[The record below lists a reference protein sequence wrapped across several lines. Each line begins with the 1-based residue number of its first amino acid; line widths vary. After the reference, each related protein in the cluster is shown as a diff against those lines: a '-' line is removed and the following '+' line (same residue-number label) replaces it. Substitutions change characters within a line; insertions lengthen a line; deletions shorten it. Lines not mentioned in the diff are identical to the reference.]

1 LVPLLSILLYAF
13 GLVAAVAALA
23 VIRPISWLGLR
34 TRRRAFVAWLL
45 AFAAGVGTLAWPAHE
60 TRVASPVSRLD
71 QIVPVY
77 QFSEVHETTIEASP
91 ERTYRT
97 ICAVTVN
104 EIALLRTLTFI
115 RRFGQPGPDSIL
127 NPPGDKPFCEV
138 ALSSG
143 FYLLADEP
151 SSEMVL
157 GTFVAAPR
165 ATRANPPPQITAAT
179 FTAIRSPGFAIAV
192 MNFRL
197 QSIGPTRTRLTT
209 ETRVFATDATIRRR
223 FAAYWRVIYPGSSII
238 RMMWLRA
245 IKRSAELPSVASGPR
260 GPGAGRDRV
269 GIVRALCAKEG
280 LGVTPPTPA
289 AAPGSAPASPSAVR
303 FSSPPGR
310 P

>member
-1 LVPLLSILLYAF
+1 MARTAHAASSPGRLASSHCLRGRHA
-13 GLVAAVAALA
+13 GLA
-23 VIRPISWLGLR
+23 
-34 TRRRAFVAWLL
+34 
-45 AFAAGVGTLAWPAHE
+45 PAHQ

-71 QIVPVY
+71 QIVPIY

-104 EIALLRTLTFI
+104 EIALLRTLTYI
-115 RRFGQPGPDSIL
+115 RRFGQPSPDSIL

-151 SSEMVL
+151 PREIVL
-157 GTFVAAPR
+157 GTFVAAPKAAR
-165 ATRANPPPQITAAT
+165 TNPPPQITAAT
-179 FTAIRSPGFAIAV
+179 FTAIHSPGFAIAV

-197 QSIGPTRTRLTT
+197 RSIGSTRTRLTT

-245 IKRSAELPSVASGPR
+245 IKRSAEVAR
-260 GPGAGRDRV
+260 GLQLADRV
-269 GIVRALCAKEG
+269 RLSRQELGESRLSRGCRWSFTPTVSSG
-280 LGVTPPTPA
+280 FHLGV
-289 AAPGSAPASPSAVR
+289 G
-303 FSSPPGR
+303 G
-310 P
+310 

>member
-1 LVPLLSILLYAF
+1 MSVLLSSLLYAF

-23 VIRPISWLGLR
+23 LIRPISWLGLR
-34 TRRRAFVAWLL
+34 TRRRAVVTGLL
-45 AFAAGVGTLAWPAHE
+45 AIAGGVGTLAWPTHE

-91 ERTYRT
+91 GRTYRT
-97 ICAVTVN
+97 ICAVTVK

-115 RRFGQPGPDSIL
+115 RRFGLPGPDSIL
-127 NPPGDKPFCEV
+127 NPPGDMPFCEV

-151 SSEMVL
+151 PSEMVL
-157 GTFVAAPR
+157 GTFVAAPK
-165 ATRANPPPQITAAT
+165 AARANPPQITAAT
-179 FTAIRSPGFAIAV
+179 FAGIHSPGFAIAV

-197 QSIGPTRTRLTT
+197 RSIGSSRTRLTT
-209 ETRVFATDATIRRR
+209 ETRVFATDATIRWR

-245 IKRSAELPSVASGPR
+245 IKRSAELPAASN
-260 GPGAGRDRV
+260 
-269 GIVRALCAKEG
+269 
-280 LGVTPPTPA
+280 
-289 AAPGSAPASPSAVR
+289 
-303 FSSPPGR
+303 
-310 P
+310 